1 MLENSLIKI
10 LTSICFCEER
20 GKGGRGGRKM
30 EDGKMEAGRGRL
42 RDINCPIDFWGDCP
56 ELRLVQIEF

>member
-20 GKGGRGGRKM
+20 GKGGGGM
-30 EDGKMEAGRGRL
+30 EDVGKEKGA
-42 RDINCPIDFWGDCP
+42 
-56 ELRLVQIEF
+56 IEDGGWEVATSRYQLSHGLLG